1 MSGNQLEVRTVKK
14 GEEEDNSPKEKENK
28 KRPIPYEEIVE
39 VPFNLAVEDRAF
51 KIGMRLD
58 DAHRK
63 ALILL
68 IGEFEDVFVWGPED
82 MPGIDPEVAM
92 HRLHV
97 DSMSV
102 PIKQRKRTFS
112 DEKNMV
118 IRTEVE
124 ALLKARVIHELQ
136 FPEWIANV
144 VLVKKSNNKWI
155 SEGAISSMM
164 VRETE
169 GAQNPIYYVSHVLHG
184 VEENYPTIDK
194 FTFAVLISSRKLKIY
209 FEAHQDDHRPTPKE
223 DLGESSPLR
232 VTHNTGN

>member
-1 MSGNQLEVRTVKK
+1 MLPEDEEKTAFFTEYGLFCWKVMPFGLKNAGATYQRMHVQLRDSTGGISLEVLKDSTEDSGYLKFIISAAFD
-14 GEEEDNSPKEKENK
+14 EECAHAFDKLKEYLGSPKLLSLPE
-28 KRPIPYEEIVE
+28 PMEELQLY
-39 VPFNLAVEDRAF
+39 LAV
-51 KIGMRLD
+51 
-58 DAHRK
+58 
-63 ALILL
+63 
-68 IGEFEDVFVWGPED
+68 
-82 MPGIDPEVAM
+82 
-92 HRLHV
+92 
-97 DSMSV
+97 
-102 PIKQRKRTFS
+102 
-112 DEKNMV
+112 
-118 IRTEVE
+118 
-124 ALLKARVIHELQ
+124 
-136 FPEWIANV
+136 
-144 VLVKKSNNKWI
+144 